1 MQKKLIGLILFSQ
14 HDEKFPY
21 MSSRVENEGFRY
33 IFDLPQYGGGQFF
46 IRKFDNDPNLTAEQL
61 RHEEYEMTS
70 KLLSDASK
78 INWQYHVADFYKL
91 CGGRPLVSNSNPFVN
106 N

>member
-1 MQKKLIGLILFSQ
+1 MILFSQ

-21 MSSRVENEGFRY
+21 ISSRIKDEGFKY
-33 IFDLPQYGGGQFF
+33 IFDLPQHGGGQFF

-61 RHEEYEMTS
+61 RREEYEMTS

-91 CGGRPLVSNSNPFVN
+91 CGGRQLVSLSNPFGN
-106 N
+106 NLVSKF

>member
-1 MQKKLIGLILFSQ
+1 
-14 HDEKFPY
+14 
-21 MSSRVENEGFRY
+21 MSSRIEIEEFKY

-61 RHEEYEMTS
+61 RREEYEMTS

-78 INWQYHVADFYKL
+78 VNWQYHVADFYKL
-91 CGGRPLVSNSNPFVN
+91 CGGRPLVSNSNPLVN